1 MAAWRSA
8 ERRPTAASCR
18 TRRCFPPALQ
28 KLDFRRNL
36 VRACNRTQVGAEH
49 DVRCQRDEHVS
60 STMAAF
66 EPGLSDRHPIV
77 SVKAGDAPGQDWD
90 RMMAAA
96 QVGDANA
103 YRTLLAELAVW
114 LRRYYA
120 RRLPPAMTEDAVQD
134 VLLAIHEKRHTYDPE
149 RPFGPWLAAIARYK
163 WIDRLRSLKAEAF
176 EPLDENIGVPDHGD
190 SVIAGS
196 TFHQLLAE
204 LKPPQAEAI
213 RLVKLEGYSVEEA
226 SRATGQSVS
235 LIKVNIHR
243 GIKRLTNIIKG
254 AGDAD

>member
-1 MAAWRSA
+1 MS
-8 ERRPTAASCR
+8 
-18 TRRCFPPALQ
+18 
-28 KLDFRRNL
+28 
-36 VRACNRTQVGAEH
+36 AEH
-49 DVRCQRDEHVS
+49 D
-60 STMAAF
+60 
-66 EPGLSDRHPIV
+66 
-77 SVKAGDAPGQDWD
+77 DASGQNWD
-90 RMMAAA
+90 QLMAAA
-96 QVGDANA
+96 QVGDASA
-103 YRTLLAELAVW
+103 YRILLDELSPW

-134 VLLAIHEKRHTYDPE
+134 VLLAIHEKRHTYDAA

-163 WIDRLRSLKAEAF
+163 WIDRLRSLKADAA

-190 SVIAGS
+190 AIIAGS
-196 TFHQLLAE
+196 TCEQLLAE

-243 GIKRLTNIIKG
+243 GIKHLTNMIKA

>member
-1 MAAWRSA
+1 LA
-8 ERRPTAASCR
+8 
-18 TRRCFPPALQ
+18 
-28 KLDFRRNL
+28 
-36 VRACNRTQVGAEH
+36 
-49 DVRCQRDEHVS
+49 
-60 STMAAF
+60 
-66 EPGLSDRHPIV
+66 PIV
-77 SVKAGDAPGQDWD
+77 SAKAGDAPGQGWD

-103 YRTLLAELAVW
+103 YKTLLAELVPW
-114 LRRYYA
+114 LHRYYA
-120 RRLPPAMTEDAVQD
+120 RRLPTAMTEDAVQD
-134 VLLAIHEKRHTYDPE
+134 VLLAIHEKRHTYDPA

-163 WIDRLRSLKAEAF
+163 WIDRLRSLKTEAA

-190 SVIAGS
+190 TVIAGS
-196 TFHQLLAE
+196 TFRQLMAE

-243 GIKRLTNIIKG
+243 GLKRLAYIIQ
-254 AGDAD
+254 ATGDAD